1 MKTIDKETAEY
12 TNWLWADSLREVSKG
27 LLIYVVLLGAFW
39 LTIG

>member
-12 TNWLWADSLREVSKG
+12 ATWIWADSLREVGKG
-27 LLIYVVLLGAFW
+27 LLIYVVLLSAFW